1 MKNPK
6 AFPKTIIMMV
16 DGKEYSRG
24 GIDRLDNMIRNKDES
39 MTLLD
44 YFAGQVL
51 TGIVSNANFDR
62 EIIPLKLAEVCYKQ
76 SEAMLKEREKRNG

>member
-1 MKNPK
+1 MNNPK
-6 AFPKTIIMMV
+6 AFPSKKTIV
-16 DGKEYSRG
+16 DHRFG
-24 GIDRLDNMIRNKDES
+24 ES
-39 MTLLD
+39 IPDKKYTVEHNEGMTLLD